1 VTEPIGPSSC
11 PARERLDAYA
21 LGALDEE
28 STGNIRRHL
37 ESCDACRVILA
48 EVEADQELLGELA
61 DVFSETS
68 ASHEAHQ
75 TGDSAANLDTT
86 EPLRGLIPGCDL
98 LAEIHRGAQGVVYEA
113 YQPVTKRRVAVKL
126 LLTGA
131 FSTELQ
137 RARFRREVELV
148 ASLDH
153 PAIVTVFDSGRT
165 PTGQP
170 YLVMEHV
177 KGAPLD
183 VWSDSIFQ
191 NTATGNSFAVS
202 SAIGASRKRLAPLLH
217 VFIELA
223 DAVHAAHQRGIIHRD
238 LKPSNV
244 LVDDQH
250 RPKVLDFGIAKL
262 DTTGATTTSTD
273 VDQATGSPNT
283 FTQAGEF
290 VGTIAYAAPEQVD
303 PSIGA
308 TDIRAD
314 VYALGLLLYRALVG
328 RHARDLA
335 APMPRL
341 LVSIAGVMPEPP
353 SRALARAGS
362 DTTSATPMPDG
373 PASASS
379 SRVGLHI
386 NDELDA
392 IVLRALAIEP
402 ARRYESAAAL
412 RDDLRRY
419 LEGRAVSAKRDSRW
433 YIARTFVRRHRVAV
447 AASALGVVTLI
458 GLVIGL
464 AIALDASRT
473 SNARRLALLEAL
485 VAVFEQADDNQR
497 TAPGQA
503 SRVAMLADV
512 LPDVAPIVEA
522 ALAADP
528 LAAAHAGAGLA
539 RALIGQGMTERAHQ
553 LVNRVL
559 PDAERKLGKDHPAV
573 IELLDASGMTLWHTR
588 RYSDAIEPFT
598 QAHHRSVRRFGE
610 HDHRTA
616 VAAQRLGSCLMQT
629 GQLNDAV
636 VMLAQAAHVLESVGT
651 DHERAPEALHAYALC
666 LRQLGRIDEAA
677 DVQRRALER
686 VERLFGPE
694 NWRAQPVLSA
704 LVAYLTALQ
713 AWDEAEQAIERAID
727 IDHRTSGQADANT
740 AWLHTRLAGLLLA
753 RYEAHVAGRRNG
765 VGGGVAVGSNSGA
778 EGEPS
783 AWLAEAVLR
792 AAEGVEIRRA
802 VIARGGAAAD
812 LDSALVTFARALSLS
827 GRPHEAV
834 EALEEARAMRR
845 TSLGEGHWLV
855 ASCASQLGE
864 ALIDAGRHEEG
875 KTLLRESHDILH
887 SQLGPEHDI
896 TRAARARL
904 ERAVGPEI
912 HNSAEQQPAAGRVP
926 VE

>member
-1 VTEPIGPSSC
+1 MTEQHQHTIQCPSRESLDAFAAGLLTEPASTTI
-11 PARERLDAYA
+11 AQHLD
-21 LGALDEE
+21 
-28 STGNIRRHL
+28 N
-37 ESCDACRVILA
+37 CDACRTVLA
-48 EVEADQELLGELA
+48 EVESDQQLLGELA
-61 DVFSETS
+61 DVFAEPTQPSSTS
-68 ASHEAHQ
+68 
-75 TGDSAANLDTT
+75 TT
-86 EPLRGLIPGCDL
+86 TNHADNTPDQPQPIVGLIPGCEL

-126 LLTGA
+126 LLAGA
-131 FSTELQ
+131 FSSELQ

-177 KGAPLD
+177 KGQPLD
-183 VWSDSIFQ
+183 AWADNTFR
-191 NTATGNSFAVS
+191 NTAQTQSTIS
-202 SAIGASRKRLAPLLH
+202 PSTSPLIGAARKRLAPLLT

-244 LVDDQH
+244 LVDEHQ

-262 DTTGATTTSTD
+262 DTTTAATAAASATSPSNHAD
-273 VDQATGSPNT
+273 ANT

-303 PSIGA
+303 PTIGA

-328 RHARDLA
+328 RHARDLN

-341 LVSIAGVMPEPP
+341 LLAIAGVMPEPP
-353 SRALARAGS
+353 SRAIAR
-362 DTTSATPMPDG
+362 DNQIPQNQTPHQ
-373 PASASS
+373 
-379 SRVGLHI
+379 RTNLQI

-412 RDDLRRY
+412 RDDLRKY
-419 LEGRAVSAKRDSRW
+419 LQGRAVSAKRDSRW
-433 YIARTFVRRHRVAV
+433 YLTRAFIRRHRAAV
-447 AASALGVVTLI
+447 AASALGLVTLI
-458 GLVIGL
+458 ALVIGL

-503 SRVAMLADV
+503 GRVAMLADV
-512 LPDVAPIVEA
+512 LPDVAPIVEG
-522 ALAADP
+522 ALAADT
-528 LAAAHAGAGLA
+528 LAAARAGAGLA
-539 RALIGQGMTERAHQ
+539 RALIGQGMTDRAEH
-553 LVNRVL
+553 LVKRVL
-559 PDAERKLGKDHPAV
+559 PDAQRKLGEDHPAV
-573 IELLDASGMTLWHTR
+573 IELLDASGMTRWHTR
-588 RYSDAIEPFT
+588 RYIEAIEPFT
-598 QAHHRSVRRFGE
+598 LAHQRSVKRFGQN
-610 HDHRTA
+610 DPRTA
-616 VAAQRLGSCLMQT
+616 VAAQRLGSCLMQS
-629 GQLNDAV
+629 GKLNDAATI
-636 VMLAQAAHVLESVGT
+636 LEQAVRILEAAEPE
-651 DHERAPEALHAYALC
+651 HERAPEAMHAYALC

-677 DVQRRALER
+677 SVQRRALER

-727 IDHRTSGQADANT
+727 VDHRTSGQADANT

-753 RYEAHVAGRRNG
+753 RYESHKSTTPANAANTP
-765 VGGGVAVGSNSGA
+765 A
-778 EGEPS
+778 ENAENQRT
-783 AWLAEAVLR
+783 ADWLAEAVQR
-792 AAEGVEIRRA
+792 AAEGVDIRRA
-802 VIARGGAAAD
+802 VIAAGGAAAD
-812 LDSALVTFARALSLS
+812 LDSALVTYARALSLA
-827 GRPHEAV
+827 GRPHDAV
-834 EALEEARAMRR
+834 ETLEEARTLRR
-845 TSLGEGHWLV
+845 TSLGAGHWLV

-864 ALIDAGRHEEG
+864 ALIDAGRPEEG
-875 KTLLRESHDILH
+875 KTLLRESFDTLIT
-887 SQLGPEHDI
+887 QLGPEHDI

-904 ERAVGPEI
+904 ERAVADAI
-912 HNSAEQQPAAGRVP
+912 DDHAQQQPASGQPAT
-926 VE
+926 E